1 MDFNS
6 DPKYDEVRA
15 DIAAW
20 VSKNEK
26 NISLLKSLS
35 LKLLSFFPTEDDFV
49 NNFGLINNFVLM
61 VFDDIILIYS
71 IIIIITTGFDS

>member
-6 DPKYDEVRA
+6 DPKYDEVKA

-26 NISLLKSLS
+26 NISLLRLLS

-61 VFDDIILIYS
+61 VCF
-71 IIIIITTGFDS
+71 

>member
-6 DPKYDEVRA
+6 DPKYDEVKA